1 MITRARAL
9 REFSSGL
16 DRQAEYWMEGHMKW
30 SIILLI
36 SLVSPAFAQS
46 ASDKQREALSNLQM
60 EYTVC
65 IAYYNTLKNC
75 SPKEMEDDVGRQ
87 IAPTIEQLSRSAYD
101 IGHVAGITDEA
112 MLARVKMAYEDQSK
126 RMNKTCVNFSLL
138 YQDHAIRCK
147 QVAENPDFVLKE
159 YLDK

>member
-1 MITRARAL
+1 
-9 REFSSGL
+9 
-16 DRQAEYWMEGHMKW
+16 MKW

-36 SLVSPAFAQS
+36 ALVSPAFAQS
-46 ASDKQREALSNLQM
+46 ASADKQREALSNLQM

-75 SPKEMEDDVGRQ
+75 SPKEMEEEVGKQ
-87 IAPTIEQLSRSAYD
+87 IAPTIEELSRTAYE
-101 IGHVAGITDEA
+101 IGHVAGITGEA
-112 MLARVKMAYEDQSK
+112 MLARMKMAYEDQSK

-138 YQDHAIRCK
+138 YQDHAMRCK

-159 YLDK
+159 YLNK